1 MKVRELQVLLS
12 RLDPNAE
19 INGHDLA
26 ALRVKHNKHIEL
38 VRDSDRSRL
47 LRDAPQFY
55 EAV

>member
-1 MKVRELQVLLS
+1 MKVRELQVLLG

-19 INGHDLA
+19 INGHYLA

-38 VRDSDRSRL
+38 VRDSDRARL